1 MSLLEAAGTVG
12 STSCSVSMKNL
23 TKTPIFCDGS
33 TLVLLTSPAGA
44 SNSTSTTR
52 SLFGG
57 GGGLSGLRCKN
68 PLGTFFPS
76 CFSLSK
82 HLGKNATDAVS
93 LLWPLCLNF
102 SHWSL
107 WSFVNGASL
116 TYLGNK
122 SKSSNLW
129 ICLNIIFQF
138 IFKFLI
144 FHLVLASNMCFNVET
159 GQFNSRSDLS
169 DAPTCALGRGA
180 PLQALGKFHNTIYG
194 TLCCFW

>member
-76 CFSLSK
+76 CL
-82 HLGKNATDAVS
+82 VYQ
-93 LLWPLCLNF
+93 
-102 SHWSL
+102 
-107 WSFVNGASL
+107 SFWE
-116 TYLGNK
+116 K
-122 SKSSNLW
+122 MPPM
-129 ICLNIIFQF
+129 QF
-138 IFKFLI
+138 
-144 FHLVLASNMCFNVET
+144 HS
-159 GQFNSRSDLS
+159 SDL
-169 DAPTCALGRGA
+169 CA
-180 PLQALGKFHNTIYG
+180 
-194 TLCCFW
+194 